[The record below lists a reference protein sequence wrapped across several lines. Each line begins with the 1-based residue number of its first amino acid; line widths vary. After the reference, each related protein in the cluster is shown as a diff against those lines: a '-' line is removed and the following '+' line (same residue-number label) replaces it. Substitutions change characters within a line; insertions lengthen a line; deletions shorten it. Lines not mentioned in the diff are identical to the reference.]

1 MDLENANST
10 NHLRG
15 LSRRVSFFEEL
26 KALTFGERTLLI
38 ALMAALFIFSVL
50 DIGNDIRTDASIFHI
65 VADTI
70 FGCSS
75 LVAVLLIWAR
85 FGRKHIDISQQ
96 LEQAK
101 SEKEEASVLT
111 AHWKSKAEQ
120 LKDGIAKEIEHH
132 MNEWRLSVA
141 EKEVGLLLLK
151 GFSIKEI
158 ANFRGTSEGTV
169 RHQSLSIYSKSGV
182 TGRSEL
188 SAFFMEDLLDR
199 KAAEENIVQLRASN
213 HKPN

>member
-1 MDLENANST
+1 MLDLKSSDTTDHRWN
-10 NHLRG
+10 

-26 KALTFGERTLLI
+26 RALTFFERTLLI
-38 ALMAALFIFSVL
+38 ALMVALFIFSVL
-50 DIGNDIRTDASIFHI
+50 DIGNDVRTDASVVHI
-65 VADTI
+65 VADAI

-75 LVAVLLIWAR
+75 LVAVILIWAR
-85 FGRKHIDISQQ
+85 FGRKHIDISKQ
-96 LEQAK
+96 LKQAK
-101 SEKEEASVLT
+101 NETEEASVLT

-120 LKDGIAKEIEHH
+120 LKEGIAKEIDQH
-132 MNEWRLSVA
+132 MSEWKLSTA

-151 GFSIKEI
+151 GLSIKEI
-158 ANFRGTSEGTV
+158 SAVRGTSEGTV

-199 KAAEENIVQLRASN
+199 KAEENIIKIRSLN
-213 HKPN
+213 LN